1 MVVAKFGGSSLSD
14 GENWRRVLN
23 IVKEGDRQ
31 AVVVSAP
38 GARFVG
44 DEKVTDLLLST
55 PLPTKNKKKPFGR
68 KLPTDTSIS
77 RIFRNRFFIGIR
89 RNEAEIDGRLRPVR
103 RKQGRVPE
111 RKTFFAIKR

>member
-44 DEKVTDLLLST
+44 DEKVTDLLFKYASSDKEQKET
-55 PLPTKNKKKPFGR
+55 
-68 KLPTDTSIS
+68 
-77 RIFRNRFFIGIR
+77 
-89 RNEAEIDGRLRPVR
+89 A
-103 RKQGRVPE
+103 
-111 RKTFFAIKR
+111 